1 MRFTIYQESRQGG
14 RKNNED
20 RTTYAYS
27 RDALLMVV
35 ADGMGGHHYGEVA
48 SQIAVQT
55 LADAFQ
61 REARPQLPDPFRFL
75 HKALN
80 AGHNAIIDYARQHR
94 LNDPPRTTCVACV
107 IQDNIAYWAHAGD
120 SRLYLMRDGKVIAQ
134 TRDHSRI
141 RLLVEEGIVSEAD
154 AETHPERNKIYSC
167 LGSPTPPEIEF
178 SRKTPLNTGDVVL
191 LCTDGLWGVTAGE
204 VMARSLKAANLLQ
217 AVPTLLFEA
226 ETKAG
231 PRGDNLSVVAARWE
245 DSYVEEPSSVISTQ
259 TMSQEEVSTHL
270 DEFGRSPSYKTEL
283 SEDEIER
290 AIQEIRAT
298 IDKYTPKQ

>member
-1 MRFTIYQESRQGG
+1 MHGIDRFFQYVEEKSYKIQYRVLSSR
-14 RKNNED
+14 
-20 RTTYAYS
+20 
-27 RDALLMVV
+27 
-35 ADGMGGHHYGEVA
+35 
-48 SQIAVQT
+48 
-55 LADAFQ
+55 
-61 REARPQLPDPFRFL
+61 FRG
-75 HKALN
+75 K
-80 AGHNAIIDYARQHR
+80 
-94 LNDPPRTTCVACV
+94 TTCPLC
-107 IQDNIAYWAHAGD
+107 HGT
-120 SRLYLMRDGKVIAQ
+120 RLRPD
-134 TRDHSRI
+134 
-141 RLLVEEGIVSEAD
+141 
-154 AETHPERNKIYSC
+154 IYSC

-178 SRKTPLNTGDVVL
+178 SRKTPLNNGDVIL

-204 VMARSLKAANLLQ
+204 VMARSLKSANLLQ
-217 AVPTLLFEA
+217 AVPTMLFEA

-290 AIQEIRAT
+290 AIREIRAT